1 MTWNILCALL
11 KKNSVIQSVFIM
23 AVFYIKKKMT
33 ENLKFCKLFFKEYK
47 TSVLMLIT
55 VNPALPEAHPEY
67 L

>member
-1 MTWNILCALL
+1 
-11 KKNSVIQSVFIM
+11 M
-23 AVFYIKKKMT
+23 AVFYVKKKMT